1 MPLVGLGIGGGT
13 FLDEP
18 DEGFLAPEGRVFF
31 VKSMS
36 SEDSD
41 EDERD
46 ANDLFRMGLLDTSS
60 LEVSEGM
67 GLSNTYMKS
76 QITIYSNN

>member
-1 MPLVGLGIGGGT
+1 
-13 FLDEP
+13 
-18 DEGFLAPEGRVFF
+18 
-31 VKSMS
+31 MS

-46 ANDLFRMGLLDTSS
+46 ANDLFWMGLLDTSS

-76 QITIYSNN
+76 QITIYSNNQATHLVGSCNWGFHLNHHHPIGRRLD